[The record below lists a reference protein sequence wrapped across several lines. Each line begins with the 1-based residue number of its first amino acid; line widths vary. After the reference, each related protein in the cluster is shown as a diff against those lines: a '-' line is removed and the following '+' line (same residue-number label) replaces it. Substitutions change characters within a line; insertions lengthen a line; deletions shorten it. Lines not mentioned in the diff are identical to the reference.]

1 MTNKITTTLYRYKT
15 VNSCEYKNDGGAS
28 HYDTFNI
35 PGENIDDLIGGI
47 ALEIINSEVVYHI
60 YDVADESVFNH
71 PSVIWWD
78 KKVFENEATI
88 TKLPTKNGKTVNW
101 RSRNRGGG
109 VKHKNFDKNATKL
122 YYPETERPVS
132 TPKAKPKA
140 NQNTE
145 PPGGIM
151 GIFKPEDLKESK

>member
-15 VNSCEYKNDGGAS
+15 VYSCKKDGGARQ
-28 HYDTFNI
+28 YEIFNI
-35 PGENIDDLIGGI
+35 PGENIDDLLGGI
-47 ALEIINSEVVYHI
+47 ALEIINGEVVYHI

-78 KKVFENEATI
+78 KKVFENEETI

-109 VKHKNFDKNATKL
+109 VKHKNFDKNAAKL

-132 TPKAKPKA
+132 TPRAKPKA

-145 PPGGIM
+145 PPGGIV
-151 GIFKPEDLKESK
+151 GIFKQEDLKENK